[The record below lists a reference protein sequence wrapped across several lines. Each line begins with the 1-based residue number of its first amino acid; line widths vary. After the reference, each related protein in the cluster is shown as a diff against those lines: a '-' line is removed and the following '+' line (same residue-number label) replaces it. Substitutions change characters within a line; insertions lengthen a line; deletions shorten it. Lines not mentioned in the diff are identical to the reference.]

1 MRGVLVFSCG
11 VGLLWMREKGAYVFV
26 FWLGQ
31 VVGGEKG
38 GETFSTTESGGMGV
52 AVEQ

>member
-1 MRGVLVFSCG
+1 MDEGKRSICFC
-11 VGLLWMREKGAYVFV
+11 
-26 FWLGQ
+26 LGWDKW
-31 VVGGEKG
+31 GGEKG